1 MRTEA
6 CRKLNALTPLALS
19 TFDSFDLKYYS
30 DTPEADQKT
39 SPREH
44 MEQVLQY
51 CKNYAERFSME
62 SPSLL
67 FRGGTGLSKT
77 HLSLAIANVVINK
90 GYGVIYDSVHNIMNN
105 LEKERFGKET
115 GSEDTNRLLL
125 NAICQFWIFRDG
137 ILHFVCD
144 CFHLQSD

>member
-105 LEKERFGKET
+105 LRRNGLARKPAPKTPTACFW
-115 GSEDTNRLLL
+115 
-125 NAICQFWIFRDG
+125 NAIC
-137 ILHFVCD
+137 
-144 CFHLQSD
+144 